1 MSKTLSENG
10 VEDEGEEF
18 YTLRMDEDEFLPPLN
33 LYFND
38 DLTEA

>member
-1 MSKTLSENG
+1 MTKTLEQNG
-10 VEDEGEEF
+10 VEDESKEF
-18 YTLRMDEDEFLPPLN
+18 YQLKLNEDDHLPPIS